1 MKRRT
6 IIQGLAAAGAAPL
19 AGASSGWSNGFAE
32 QLRKDFLSHWRST
45 REYCLEM
52 LEAMPAEHFDFKP
65 VEEQDTF
72 AQQFEHF
79 ARSNVGY
86 FSHFHKEVGE
96 PRPTRPESLTKDTVR
111 KFVVAM
117 FDYVEAVLS
126 SLTEEEFLRRDV
138 RMSPGSKSHTAQ
150 DVFLRA
156 YMHTAHHRGQIVT
169 YLRLKGITPPG
180 WRFPPNGVA

>member
-19 AGASSGWSNGFAE
+19 AGASPGWSNGFAE
-32 QLRKDFLSHWRST
+32 QLRKDFLSHWHST

-79 ARSNVGY
+79 ARGNVGY

-111 KFVVAM
+111 KFVIAT

-126 SLTEEEFLRRDV
+126 SLTEEEFMRRDV

-156 YMHTAHHRGQIVT
+156 YMHTAHHRGQIAT
-169 YLRLKGITPPG
+169 YLRLKGVTPPG
-180 WRFPPNGVA
+180 WRFPPSGVA